1 MFRKKAGDAVMDLLI
16 DWGVNHI
23 YGMPGDSINTLIE
36 SIRKEKDKLNFVQVR
51 HEEAGALAAASYA
64 KLTGKLGVCMG
75 IAGPGAIHL
84 LNGLYDAK
92 LDKAPVLAIAGQVE
106 TDLMGS
112 DFFQEVDLANLF
124 KDVAVYSQTVMSAEQ
139 LPTVVNQAIRAAYDK
154 KGVSVLIIPDDI
166 PKIEIER
173 GARKT
178 SSFFVQSDNFP
189 QQKDI
194 QKAEVVLNNAEKP
207 IILAGKGARG
217 ARESLIEFAE
227 KLKAPIVL
235 TLPGKGI
242 VPDEHSHC
250 LGGLGLLGTRPATF
264 AMEEADTLIM
274 VGTSFPFTGFL
285 PDEAKTIHIDKD
297 PSQIGKRYPVD
308 VGLVGDSDLTLNK
321 LTELIKTPND
331 GSFLQ
336 KYQDKMKDWW
346 NKLEEQEVDD
356 SVPIKPQRVIGD
368 LQQVADDDAIL
379 SVDVGNVTVWMA
391 RHFKMTNQKLVISS
405 WLATLGCGLPGAIA
419 GRIAYPDKQVFA
431 ICGDGGFQ
439 MMMNDFV
446 TAVKYDLPLV
456 VIVFNNHK
464 IAMIKYEQEVMG
476 NAEFGTNLQNP
487 DFARYA
493 DICGGAG
500 YRVEQPDD
508 IVPTLEK
515 ALAQKKPCIVDVVVD
530 ANEAP
535 LPAKVTFA
543 QATGYARHMV
553 KELFQEGT
561 VHKPPF

>member
-1 MFRKKAGDAVMDLLI
+1 MFRKRAGDAMMDMLI
-16 DWGVNHI
+16 EWGVDHI
-23 YGMPGDSINTLIE
+23 YGMPGDSINSLIE
-36 SIRKEKDKLNFVQVR
+36 SIRKRKEQLDFVQVR

-92 LDKAPVLAIAGQVE
+92 LDKVPVLAIAGQVE

-139 LPTVVNQAIRAAYDK
+139 LPTVVNQAVRAAYDK

-166 PKIEIER
+166 PKMEIER
-173 GARKT
+173 GARVT
-178 SSFFVQSDNFP
+178 STTLVQSDQIP
-189 QQKDI
+189 QQQDI
-194 QKAEVVLNNAEKP
+194 QQAEKLLNKAEKP

-217 ARESLIEFAE
+217 ARDSLIRFAE
-227 KLKAPIVL
+227 KLNAPIVL

-242 VPDEHSHC
+242 VPDDHPLC
-250 LGGLGLLGTRPATF
+250 LGGLGLLGTKPATL

-285 PDEAKTIHIDKD
+285 PENAKTIHIDKD

-308 VGLVGDSDLTLNK
+308 VGLAGDSELTLSK
-321 LTELIKTPND
+321 LTGLIQTPND
-331 GSFLQ
+331 GAFLQ
-336 KYQDKMKDWW
+336 KYQSQMNDWW
-346 NKLEEQEVDD
+346 TRLEEQEADN
-356 SVPIKPQRVIGD
+356 SVPIKPQRVVGA
-368 LQQVADDDAIL
+368 LQQVAADDAIL

-391 RHFKMTNQKLVISS
+391 RHFKMKNQKFITSG

-419 GRIAYPDKQVFA
+419 GRIAYPHKQVFA
-431 ICGDGGFQ
+431 VCGDGGFQ

-456 VIVFNNHK
+456 CIVFNNHK
-464 IAMIKYEQEVMG
+464 IAMIKFEQEVMG

-493 DICGGAG
+493 DICGGIG
-500 YRVEQPDD
+500 YRVERPDG
-508 IVPTLEK
+508 ILPALEK
-515 ALAQKKPCIVDVVVD
+515 AVSQRKPCIIDVVVD

-535 LPAKVTFA
+535 LPAKITFA
-543 QATGYARHMV
+543 QMTGYARHMV

-561 VHKPPF
+561 IHKPPL

>member
-1 MFRKKAGDAVMDLLI
+1 MFRTKAGDAMMELLI
-16 DWGVNHI
+16 EWGVDHI

-36 SIRKEKDKLNFVQVR
+36 SIRKKKDDIHFVQVR

-92 LDKAPVLAIAGQVE
+92 LDNAPVLAIAGQVE
-106 TDLMGS
+106 TDLIGS
-112 DFFQEVDLANLF
+112 DFFQEVDLTNLF
-124 KDVAVYSQTVMSAEQ
+124 KDVAVYRQTVMSAEQ

-166 PKIEIER
+166 PKFEIER

-178 SSFFVQSDNFP
+178 SSFFVQSECLP
-189 QQKDI
+189 QQKDVL
-194 QKAEVVLNNAEKP
+194 QAETILNHAEKP
-207 IILAGKGARG
+207 IILAGKGAKG
-217 ARESLIEFAE
+217 ASESLITFAE

-242 VPDEHSHC
+242 VPDDHPYC
-250 LGGLGLLGTRPATF
+250 LGGLGLLGTKPATF

-285 PDEAKTIHIDKD
+285 PDTAKTIHIDND
-297 PSQIGKRYPVD
+297 PSQIGKRYLVD
-308 VGLVGDSDLTLNK
+308 VGLAGDSELTLNQLTK
-321 LTELIKTPND
+321 LINVSND
-331 GSFLQ
+331 GTFLQ
-336 KYQDKMKDWW
+336 KYQEEMKDWW
-346 NKLEEQEVDD
+346 SKLEEEELDD
-356 SVPIKPQRVIGD
+356 SVPIKPQRVIGA
-368 LQQVADDDAIL
+368 LQQIADDDAIL

-419 GRIAYPDKQVFA
+419 GRIAYPEKQVFA

-464 IAMIKYEQEVMG
+464 IAMIKFEQEVMG

-487 DFARYA
+487 NFARYA
-493 DICGGAG
+493 DICGGIG
-500 YRVEQPDD
+500 YRVEQPEE
-508 IVPTLEK
+508 IVSTLEK

-535 LPAKVTFA
+535 LPAKVTFG
-543 QATGYARHMV
+543 QATGYARHML
-553 KELFQEGT
+553 KELFQEGEI
-561 VHKPPF
+561 HKPPF

>member
-1 MFRKKAGDAVMDLLI
+1 MFRKRAGDAMMDMLI
-16 DWGVNHI
+16 EWGVDHI
-23 YGMPGDSINTLIE
+23 YGMPGDSINSLIE
-36 SIRKEKDKLNFVQVR
+36 SIRKRKEQLDFVQVR

-92 LDKAPVLAIAGQVE
+92 LDKVPVLAIAGQVE

-139 LPTVVNQAIRAAYDK
+139 LPTVVNQAVRAAYDK

-166 PKIEIER
+166 PKMEIER
-173 GARKT
+173 GARVT
-178 SSFFVQSDNFP
+178 STTLVQSDQIP
-189 QQKDI
+189 QQQDI
-194 QKAEVVLNNAEKP
+194 QQAEKLLNKAEKP

-217 ARESLIEFAE
+217 ARDSLIRFAE
-227 KLKAPIVL
+227 KLNAPIVL

-242 VPDEHSHC
+242 VPDDHPLC
-250 LGGLGLLGTRPATF
+250 LGGLGLLGTKPATL

-285 PDEAKTIHIDKD
+285 PENAKTIHIDKD

-308 VGLVGDSDLTLNK
+308 VGLAGDSELTLSK
-321 LTELIKTPND
+321 LTGLIQTPND
-331 GSFLQ
+331 GAFLQ
-336 KYQDKMKDWW
+336 KYQSQMNDWW
-346 NKLEEQEVDD
+346 TRLEEQEADN
-356 SVPIKPQRVIGD
+356 SVPIKPQRVVGA
-368 LQQVADDDAIL
+368 LQQVAADDAIL

-391 RHFKMTNQKLVISS
+391 RHFKMKNQKFITSG

-419 GRIAYPDKQVFA
+419 GRIAYPHKQVFA
-431 ICGDGGFQ
+431 VCGDGGFQ

-456 VIVFNNHK
+456 CIVFNNHK
-464 IAMIKYEQEVMG
+464 IAMIKFEQEVMG

-493 DICGGAG
+493 DICGGIG
-500 YRVEQPDD
+500 YRVEHPDD
-508 IVPTLEK
+508 ILPALEK
-515 ALAQKKPCIVDVVVD
+515 AVSQRKPCIIDVVVD

-535 LPAKVTFA
+535 LPAKITFA
-543 QATGYARHMV
+543 QMTGYARHMV

-561 VHKPPF
+561 IHKPPL